1 MRRAAHQGRGVCR
14 RGAALRDALIGVA
27 VALALALLVL
37 LQLTRGRSEANE
49 AMSLGNLRQIGEATA
64 SYAAFKNDRFP
75 FAEAGDPIP
84 LGPRA
89 SSPTT
94 SVGEEG
100 RPVWMLETL
109 WFSLV
114 PVGETWAE
122 GAEVARSPG
131 GEPLQWP
138 LEGHPDAWGTASSV
152 SYRYSNS
159 FLAAPGAWPAPG
171 AESEGVAEGEASG
184 EGLIRATLV
193 AEVAFPSR
201 KTLYYDADRFYLTG
215 NVTASTPRPVAFV
228 DNSAFARRDEQASD
242 PAPTLADRGEGRW
255 RWPSLRRHHDTPL
268 GVRGMD
274 FGEAGG

>member
-1 MRRAAHQGRGVCR
+1 MGRGACTGACR
-14 RGAALRDALIGVA
+14 RGAGLRDALIGVV
-27 VALALALLVL
+27 VALALLAL
-37 LQLTRGRSEANE
+37 LQLTRGRVEASE

-64 SYAAFKNDRFP
+64 SYAAFQNDRCP
-75 FAEAGDPIP
+75 FAEAGEPLA
-84 LGPRA
+84 LGPGS

-94 SVGEEG
+94 SVGDDG

-114 PVGETWAE
+114 PLGETWAE
-122 GAEVARSPG
+122 GAEAARSPG

-159 FLAAPGAWPAPG
+159 FLADPAAWPAPG
-171 AESEGVAEGEASG
+171 AASESEEERSG

-201 KTLYYDADRFYLTG
+201 KTLYYDADRFYLT
-215 NVTASTPRPVAFV
+215 VEATASTARPMAFV
-228 DNSAFARRDEQASD
+228 DNSAFSRRDDQASD

-274 FGEAGG
+274 FVEIAGEGGG